1 MFIVISLM
9 FLGIAAGY
17 CLRNLFSF
25 TYISK
30 TIMITIYL
38 LLFFLGLDIGLNE
51 NIINNL
57 STLGAQA
64 LIISMAAT
72 LGTALAALFVFK
84 FFFRKERQW
93 LSGSADNNATE
104 SNNENN
110 NTSDENKLSGKGNV
124 FKMLQGS
131 FVIVAFCILGIIIG
145 VADILPDSIS
155 GGDIATWVLYMLMI
169 QVGLSIGS
177 DKKLKEI
184 IKSVSPKMIVLPV
197 ATMLGTI
204 IFSALASLVIS
215 KWSMADC
222 LAVGCGFG
230 YYSLSSILIA
240 DLKTLSYGA
249 QMAAELGTVALI
261 ANVIREMVVLLFS
274 PLLYKVFGVFAPI
287 CVAGATGMDTSLPI
301 ITKVCGKHLAF
312 ISIFHAVIVDFSV
325 PLWVSFFAG

>member
-30 TIMITIYL
+30 TIMATIYL

-93 LSGSADNNATE
+93 LSGSADNNSIE

-110 NTSDENKLSGKGNV
+110 NTSDENKL
-124 FKMLQGS
+124 
-131 FVIVAFCILGIIIG
+131 
-145 VADILPDSIS
+145 
-155 GGDIATWVLYMLMI
+155 
-169 QVGLSIGS
+169 
-177 DKKLKEI
+177 
-184 IKSVSPKMIVLPV
+184 
-197 ATMLGTI
+197 
-204 IFSALASLVIS
+204 
-215 KWSMADC
+215 
-222 LAVGCGFG
+222 
-230 YYSLSSILIA
+230 
-240 DLKTLSYGA
+240 
-249 QMAAELGTVALI
+249 
-261 ANVIREMVVLLFS
+261 
-274 PLLYKVFGVFAPI
+274 
-287 CVAGATGMDTSLPI
+287 
-301 ITKVCGKHLAF
+301 
-312 ISIFHAVIVDFSV
+312 
-325 PLWVSFFAG
+325 